1 MIFFMDLLQWLCL
14 IPVIGGAMYGLLYVP
29 AVLRFCGRVSSAGS
43 TTRTAWPP
51 VTVLKPVHG
60 LEKNLKANLRGFC
73 QQDYPDYQ
81 VVFSAQRENDPAIPL
96 LYELQQEFGAEK
108 VAVVVKNIQAGMNGK
123 VNNLLGGITAA
134 RHDVLVISDSD
145 IRVRPDYLQAVVS
158 PLNDP
163 EVGCVCTPFKAVCAD
178 RWYEKLELLSMNA
191 DFLPSVVFAL
201 ATGASN
207 YSNGQSITI
216 RRATLEKIGG
226 LASLGE
232 YLVEDYEIGRRI
244 WESGKK
250 MIVAPYFIEATVD
263 LKSAGQWWS
272 HQVYWDQNTR
282 AARPGGFFA
291 TVFTRSVPFALLY
304 ALLRLLDPVGLAV
317 LAGAIGVRLTTAGI
331 ALLAVRDREGLRSL
345 MLLPVRDVLG
355 LVSWVLAF
363 TQRTVTWRGT
373 EFVLTRNG
381 RLVPREA
388 RP

>member
-1 MIFFMDLLQWLCL
+1 MSILDLLQWLCL
-14 IPVIGGAMYGLLYVP
+14 IPVIGGAVYGLLCVP
-29 AVLRFCGRVSSAGS
+29 AVLRFGRGTSSAGLTS
-43 TTRTAWPP
+43 QPSWPA
-51 VTVLKPVHG
+51 VTVLKPVYG

-73 QQDYPDYQ
+73 HQDYPAYQ

-145 IRVRPDYLQAVVS
+145 IRVRPDYLKAVVS
-158 PLNDP
+158 PLSNPD
-163 EVGCVCTPFKAVCAD
+163 VGCVCTPFKAVCAD

-216 RRATLEKIGG
+216 RRETLEKIGG
-226 LASLGE
+226 LASLGD

-244 WESGKK
+244 WESGKR

-317 LAGAIGVRLTTAGI
+317 LAGAVALRLTTAGI
-331 ALLAVRDREGLRSL
+331 ALIAVRDREGLRSL

-355 LVSWVLAF
+355 LVSWALAF